1 MTAERN
7 RGPKPSSPARESSTR
22 ARAGAAADRR
32 DEIDAKDGGPTR
44 LPLRQA
50 QKLFTHNL
58 LLEVAIEVFQRDGY
72 VNATVDQIVTEA
84 SATRATF
91 YQHFGGK
98 IDVIRAILDENH
110 RAGNKMMS
118 AAVDTWRA
126 GGTSADVRSWLESC
140 FRWYE
145 DRRGTM
151 QAIDDAAAED
161 RTIRENRQDA
171 MHVEIG
177 VLADYLTEI
186 NSPVRQRYLY
196 AMALLLELDEFMRF
210 WIVSRVPE
218 RLGRSIERDD
228 ALELLTRIWCD
239 ALLIPLG
246 AG

>member
-1 MTAERN
+1 MSPSRDLLSQPVSSGVAVASDGAVSGG
-7 RGPKPSSPARESSTR
+7 RG
-22 ARAGAAADRR
+22 AGDGR
-32 DEIDAKDGGPTR
+32 DGGSVR

-110 RAGNKMMS
+110 RAGAQMMG
-118 AAVDTWRA
+118 AAVARWRA
-126 GGTSADVRSWLESC
+126 GGGSADVSSWLNSC
-140 FRWYE
+140 FEWYE
-145 DRRGTM
+145 ARRGTL

-171 MHVEIG
+171 MHVEID

-186 NSPVRQRYLY
+186 ESPVRPHYLY
-196 AMALLLELDEFMRF
+196 AIALLLELDEFMRF

-218 RLGRSIERDD
+218 RLGRSIDRDE

-239 ALLIPLG
+239 ALLIPLD
-246 AG
+246 AP